1 MDSLA
6 YECFQTGNT
15 FLQIVDVLVGHLY
28 EVCESVTEFRVGEA
42 ADTTLRIFR
51 VFSSFGQCL
60 EKCLA
65 QSYTS
70 GFTARRQVGV
80 GSMLSRSSLCRARCI

>member
-42 ADTTLRIFR
+42 AVTTLRIFR
-51 VFSSFGQCL
+51 AVCSPPSVNAWRSAWL
-60 EKCLA
+60 KAIRLA
-65 QSYTS
+65 
-70 GFTARRQVGV
+70 
-80 GSMLSRSSLCRARCI
+80 SLPGGKSVSEAC